1 MIFMEDGA
9 QEDKSVLGPRMSYGP
24 DFRKS
29 KEGANT
35 PKKKSTSPSLP
46 QDINADC
53 LLGYLNLYF
62 HAISIYSSTFSP
74 PNQERR

>member
-1 MIFMEDGA
+1 MEEGA

-35 PKKKSTSPSLP
+35 PKKNLP
-46 QDINADC
+46 LQACHRI
-53 LLGYLNLYF
+53 
-62 HAISIYSSTFSP
+62 
-74 PNQERR
+74 